1 MVWVWKFCIQ
11 YTQPRAICT
20 RLCGDE
26 HEENII
32 PEVMVYIHDRGRF
45 GNSYR
50 HRNLSHHTVQLIS
63 YNNIALQ
70 CVRTRIERSGGGG
83 RNKCQPQLPSTFD
96 HNKTQPSVSFQQQ
109 LVLVFLLAHSNYSN
123 LQYLAVLQTFSFFFF
138 QKIPSS
144 SNGQ

>member
-11 YTQPRAICT
+11 YTQPRAMCT

-32 PEVMVYIHDRGRF
+32 PEVMVYIHDRSRF

-50 HRNLSHHTVQLIS
+50 HRNLSHHTAYQHISTQLIS

-83 RNKCQPQLPSTFD
+83 GRNKCQPQLPSTFD
-96 HNKTQPSVSFQQQ
+96 QNKTQPSVSFQQQ

-123 LQYLAVLQTFSFFFF
+123 LHYLAVLQSFSFLF
-138 QKIPSS
+138 
-144 SNGQ
+144 